1 MRIRRAMRKKPLRRP
16 IKSPGARRYRVAQQ
30 KKRLAELGLTAEQIR
45 KMNTQQIRA
54 ALRHPNKISA

>member
-1 MRIRRAMRKKPLRRP
+1 MRKKPLRRP

-54 ALRHPNKISA
+54 ALQRPNKISA

>member
-16 IKSPGARRYRVAQQ
+16 IKSPGARRYRLTQQ
-30 KKRLAELGLTAEQIR
+30 KKRLVELGLAPEKIR

-54 ALRHPNKISA
+54 VLQRPNKIKA

>member
-54 ALRHPNKISA
+54 ALRNPNKISA